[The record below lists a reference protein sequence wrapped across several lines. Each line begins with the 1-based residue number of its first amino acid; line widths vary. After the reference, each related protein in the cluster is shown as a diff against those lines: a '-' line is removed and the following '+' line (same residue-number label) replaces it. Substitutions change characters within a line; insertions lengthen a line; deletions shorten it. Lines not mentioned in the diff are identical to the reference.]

1 MSNRNGRRRTI
12 IQCEP
17 LNKRKDTTT
26 PETFSPTDKNQGF
39 FKNFVN
45 SEAQSLIFG
54 SVQKE

>member
-1 MSNRNGRRRTI
+1 MSNRKGRRTI
-12 IQCEP
+12 IQCDS